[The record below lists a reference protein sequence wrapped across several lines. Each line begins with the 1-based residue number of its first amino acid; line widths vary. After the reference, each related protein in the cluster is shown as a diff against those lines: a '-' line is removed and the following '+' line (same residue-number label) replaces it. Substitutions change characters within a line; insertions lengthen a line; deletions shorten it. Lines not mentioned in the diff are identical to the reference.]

1 MRWELPCWSGVCVE
15 PVWSGLTRGGQLPR
29 HWASVEG
36 GGDHRVGLVCVHS
49 WGLTWSE
56 MGAGEASWC
65 VSPALPATRSV
76 TVQMR

>member
-1 MRWELPCWSGVCVE
+1 MRWELPAGWECAWSPCGRASCVE
-15 PVWSGLTRGGQLPR
+15 GSSPR

-36 GGDHRVGLVCVHS
+36 GGDRRVGLVCVHS

-56 MGAGEASWC
+56 MGAREASWC
-65 VSPALPATRSV
+65 VSPALPATRSM